1 MPYQSPRI
9 PIGQRREQITIR
21 QRVTTDDGMG
31 GQLETGT
38 EIVAEPWAQ
47 VIALDERTNEAM
59 AGQQLTA
66 RHGYLVTIPYQE
78 GITPRLI
85 VNVRDTTMEIHTVAD
100 DEGLRRR
107 LVLQVREVQ

>member
-1 MPYQSPRI
+1 M
-9 PIGQRREQITIR
+9 
-21 QRVTTDDGMG
+21 
-31 GQLETGT
+31 
-38 EIVAEPWAQ
+38 AEPWAQ
-47 VIALDERTNEAM
+47 VMALDERSQESV
-59 AGQQLTA
+59 AGSQLTA
-66 RHGYLVTIPYQE
+66 RHGYLVTIPYQS

>member
-1 MPYQSPRI
+1 MPYQQPRI
-9 PIGQRREQITIR
+9 PIGRRRERITIR
-21 QRVTTDDGMG
+21 QRVTEDDGLG
-31 GQLETGT
+31 GQAALRPA
-38 EIVAEPWAQ
+38 IIAEPWAR
-47 VIALDERTNEAM
+47 VEALDERSQEAM

-66 RHGYLVTIPYQE
+66 RHGYQVTIPYQS

>member
-1 MPYQSPRI
+1 VPYQQPRI
-9 PIGQRREQITIR
+9 PIGKRREKVTIR
-21 QRVTTDDGMG
+21 ERATVDDGLG
-31 GQLETGT
+31 GQLAVRPRT
-38 EIVAEPWAQ
+38 IAEPWAK
-47 VIALDERTNEAM
+47 VEALDERTQEGV

-66 RHGYLVTIPYQE
+66 RHGYQVTIPYQS

-85 VNVRDTTMEIHTVAD
+85 MNVRGSTMEIHTVTD

>member
-1 MPYQSPRI
+1 MLYQEKRI
-9 PIGQRREQITIR
+9 PIGRRREKVTIR
-21 QRVTTDDGMG
+21 ERATVDDGLG
-31 GQLETGT
+31 GQAAVRPKV
-38 EIVAEPWAQ
+38 IAEPWGK
-47 VIALDERTNEAM
+47 VEALDERTNEAV

-66 RHGYLVTIPYQE
+66 RHGYLITIPYQT
-78 GITPRLI
+78 GLTPRLI